1 METKVNLL
9 FQKITS
15 HKMRPRDKMMNSH
28 IAHTKTLYSN
38 LLKIQK
44 KTKDTL
50 DPEQVSALIKKANQ
64 TLRPLSLFLKNS
76 ARVQRLTNSL
86 SNFRYS
92 SMLKNKAVLS
102 L

>member
-1 METKVNLL
+1 METKVNQL

-15 HKMRPRDKMMNSH
+15 HRMKPSDKMMNLH
-28 IAHTKTLYSN
+28 TAHTKILYSN
-38 LLKIQK
+38 PLKTQK

-50 DPEQVSALIKKANQ
+50 DQEQVSALIKKANQ